1 MLQLDVVLIAFRRK
15 AQSAIKKSVEKAQ
28 PFHLAVNF
36 NGAQLE
42 ALSLQKFPREMCLG
56 YGNRPAEVGKR
67 DSLGSA
73 TLTDLSRTLLDVVPR
88 LGEQPVAQVPEDFF
102 DWSPQF
108 LDRDSPHISGE
119 RGGSEFRDQLDR
131 KLVEMTLNRTK
142 LNGDHA
148 SLLT

>member
-1 MLQLDVVLIAFRRK
+1 MLRLDVVLIAFRRK

-36 NGAQLE
+36 NGAPLE
-42 ALSLQKFPREMCLG
+42 ALSLQEFSREMCLG
-56 YGNRPAEVGKR
+56 YGNRPAELGKR

-73 TLTDLSRTLLDVVPR
+73 TSPISQDNPSRCRPPTWRATSLLKCR
-88 LGEQPVAQVPEDFF
+88 K
-102 DWSPQF
+102 
-108 LDRDSPHISGE
+108 ISSIRGE

-131 KLVEMTLNRTK
+131 KIVGMTLNHPNQAQR
-142 LNGDHA
+142 DHA